1 MDKLTV
7 FINNENVFEFD
18 RDLTFS
24 DQQLAFLDKMDSDMD
39 KGIKMHGELLTSPDN
54 QQRATFVA
62 MNLIKALQQDNEA
75 VKTSSCAYLVNRLP
89 ALVELHANDHGK
101 TVKIE
106 LVEEESLLRE

>member
-1 MDKLTV
+1 MSKLAV
-7 FINNENVFEFD
+7 FINNEIVFEFN

-24 DQQLAFLDKMDSDMD
+24 DQQLAFLDKMDSDMNM
-39 KGIKMHGELLTSPDN
+39 GIKMHGELLTNPDS

-75 VKTSSCAYLVNRLP
+75 VKSSSCAYLVSRMP
-89 ALVELHANDHGK
+89 ALVELHANDHGN

-106 LVEEESLLRE
+106 LIEEE